1 MVLSNWEIAVYA
13 LFLQSGGTRA
23 VHTEDV
29 AIKCFEL
36 ARESFSWVKYP
47 DNPDKEIARFG
58 LMDARKEKNGAL
70 VTGRAGRGKGQSTG
84 VHPRGSPD
92 GWQLTEKGIAWIKE
106 HEESLALELK
116 QQQPKAHRQEIQQ
129 KLSRVKKHDL
139 YKDFIDQPSSFV
151 PSLGSLAEL
160 LRCRVDAERA
170 VWYKRFESLRNQAL
184 LAQQQDVVDFVDA
197 CQKSVTSTPE
207 EDL

>member
-1 MVLSNWEIAVYA
+1 MLTNWEIAVYA
-13 LFLQSGGTRA
+13 LYLQGGGTRP

-29 AIKCFEL
+29 ALKCFEL

-47 DNPDKEIARFG
+47 NNPDKDIARMA
-58 LMDARKEKNGAL
+58 LIDARKEKIGTL
-70 VTGRAGRGKGQSTG
+70 VTGRAGRGKGHSTDA
-84 VHPRGSPD
+84 HPHRSPD
-92 GWQLTEKGIAWIKE
+92 GWQLNEKGITWVKE
-106 HEESLALELK
+106 NEERLAVELK
-116 QQQPKAHRQEIQQ
+116 QQQPKAHRQEILQ
-129 KLSRVKKHDL
+129 KLSRVRKHVL
-139 YKDFIDQPSSFV
+139 YKDFIDQPSSFA

-184 LAQQQDVVDFVDA
+184 LAQQRDIVDFVDA
-197 CQKSVTSTPE
+197 CQKFVNSKPE

>member
-1 MVLSNWEIAVYA
+1 MLTNWEIAVYA
-13 LFLQSGGTRA
+13 LYLQGGGTRP

-36 ARESFSWVKYP
+36 ARESFSWVKHP
-47 DNPDKEIARFG
+47 NNPDKDIARMA
-58 LMDARKEKNGAL
+58 LIDARKEKIGTL
-70 VTGRAGRGKGQSTG
+70 VTGRAGRGKGHSTDA
-84 VHPRGSPD
+84 HPNRSPD
-92 GWQLTEKGIAWIKE
+92 GWQLNEKGIAWVKE
-106 HEESLALELK
+106 NEQRLAVELK

-129 KLSRVKKHDL
+129 NLSRVRKHIL

-184 LAQQQDVVDFVDA
+184 LAQQQDIVDFVDA
-197 CQKSVTSTPE
+197 CQKFLNTKPA